1 MIAVILSPIYVMVHI
16 YLIWR
21 ILIWMGTCHKF
32 FKKKSVI
39 IIILLIYTFLSTA
52 ILVGFLLP
60 QGPLKHFMSGI
71 GNLWLGTLLYTIIIF
86 TIAFFLKLIY
96 FTLSDIPPHKVYKSK
111 VYKISGFI
119 SFFFIAVVTIWGA
132 INARNI
138 HTTKYKININKKTN
152 LAELNIVMVADLH
165 LGYNIG
171 YLEIEKMVKKINN
184 EHPDIVIIAGDIFDN
199 NYDALDSPSKI
210 KKAFKRIKSKY
221 GIYAVYGNHD
231 IDEKT
236 LAGFTFDY
244 NAYKVSDLRMDQ
256 LLKDSDINL
265 LRDEYVYIDNS
276 FYLYGRPD
284 YQRLGRNISKRKTP
298 QQITKKMDKT
308 KPIIV
313 IDHQPLELQELQK
326 AGVDLDLSGHTHD
339 GQVFPGNILTS
350 LMWDNSYGLK
360 KYQNFTSI
368 VTSGVGVY
376 GPNMRVGTIAEITSI
391 KVKFAN

>member
-1 MIAVILSPIYVMVHI
+1 MIAVILSPVYIMIHI

-21 ILIWMGTCHKF
+21 ILIWMGTCHNF

-39 IIILLIYTFLSTA
+39 IILLLIYTFLSTA

-313 IDHQPLELQELQK
+313 IDHQPRELQELQK

-376 GPNMRVGTIAEITSI
+376 GPNMRVGTIAEITAI